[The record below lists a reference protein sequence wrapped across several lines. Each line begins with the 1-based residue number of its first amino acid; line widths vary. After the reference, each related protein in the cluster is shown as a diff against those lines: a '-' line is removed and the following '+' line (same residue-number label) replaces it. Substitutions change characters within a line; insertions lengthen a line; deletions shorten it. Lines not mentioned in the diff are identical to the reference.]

1 MNVAHSRQQSKTMTH
16 KQITFRRRAC
26 ISMLSP
32 QHPFSPGS
40 CVGPLR
46 CGKILHA
53 PGHPWPLSYGRQKL
67 YVFVCVSG
75 GERKGQRQRG
85 RKDDGRNRRRMC
97 FLWFHWQC
105 GTANDFSSNEHE
117 NQFLFLAASTVRLPL
132 PAQRLGALFWTII
145 IFVHRVLFH
154 LHPGLWGI
162 RNCGGWA
169 SLCSIQVLYK
179 WGYFKNNDRRA
190 LLHWTCRESL
200 GVALFS
206 TQQPN
211 DVVFEKGPCRFYT
224 TRVFS

>member
-117 NQFLFLAASTVRLPL
+117 NQFLFIAASTVRLPL
-132 PAQRLGALFWTII
+132 PVQRLGALFWTII
-145 IFVHRVLFH
+145 IFVHRVLFPFTSRP
-154 LHPGLWGI
+154 LRNTQLWWLSI
-162 RNCGGWA
+162 
-169 SLCSIQVLYK
+169 SL
-179 WGYFKNNDRRA
+179 
-190 LLHWTCRESL
+190 
-200 GVALFS
+200 
-206 TQQPN
+206 
-211 DVVFEKGPCRFYT
+211 
-224 TRVFS
+224 

>member
-1 MNVAHSRQQSKTMTH
+1 MLTLFHTGRWSLPKRANPSCFGGSAAAWPIRVSAALGDTVHPGEGKVGTPVVWKNTHINVAHSRQQSKTMTH

-117 NQFLFLAASTVRLPL
+117 KLPL

-145 IFVHRVLFH
+145 IFVHRVLFPFTSRP
-154 LHPGLWGI
+154 LRNTQLWWLSI
-162 RNCGGWA
+162 
-169 SLCSIQVLYK
+169 SL
-179 WGYFKNNDRRA
+179 
-190 LLHWTCRESL
+190 
-200 GVALFS
+200 
-206 TQQPN
+206 
-211 DVVFEKGPCRFYT
+211 
-224 TRVFS
+224 